1 MADNDN
7 EIQPLSGE
15 LLPATS
21 KLSEITKDLMIA
33 NSSFERS
40 VTRIEKSAATDLSV
54 ELSDPFETI
63 FRSMESSLKEI
74 SKNIKVLA
82 ASIAGTFFE
91 INQNHLQSITVQKEV
106 VAVADEQLGLD
117 EEKFEYQ
124 KNQDKITVQ
133 QGKKTGLESKETE
146 RESAGTKGFRA
157 TFAKD
162 LEDAEKEFQE
172 KGFTK
177 YIADLMGFGGVI
189 EGVLKTTAQVSAIF
203 TSLQTKLFAGLSSIS
218 KMLWSTMSFG
228 QKKAVLKAVKFVK
241 TAYQGLQTKVL
252 AGLIDIGKSLMS
264 FGTRTWGMVLKAV
277 KFVKTA
283 YLALQVKVLTG
294 LSSIG
299 KALMSFVRNPI
310 GHIVKAISFLGTAFT
325 ALGASIMTGIT
336 AIGTGLAA
344 AGTAVMTFI
353 SGVLLPGITAIVTA
367 LAPLLAPAALI
378 VGGLIAAYQFFEGF
392 LDGFTENAGDSFL
405 TKTIKGLTRGI
416 GQIVDLFVAWPLD
429 LMKDLVSWVAD
440 ALGFEEFSA
449 MLDSFSFS
457 DFFDNIFTNIE
468 NFFVSLGD
476 KISSFFSDLFDFSKI
491 QGMLTNLFAEVGIP
505 RIEFDLPVVGK
516 VGFGPFYPFMPDA
529 NTMNISAGE
538 SVDTVSTTSSD
549 GSVDTRKR
557 TSESM
562 ITAIE
567 GEQTEGRYAHGA
579 RSTFLVEESIDA
591 SSGEEITTNKN
602 KDVIGEFNT
611 ETGEGTIK
619 YQARDANNE
628 LNNIMQE
635 FNVSG
640 ITFGQVRRLIA
651 DGASPDEVRM
661 FLENK
666 NKSIFDKIGDFFSS
680 PAKTAPI
687 DVAPADAKRTDIAQE
702 LGTQTAAREEAR
714 ADQQSQQSV
723 NVVNAPTSNVSNISQ
738 SAAYF
743 DTPSAVDGLSLS
755 Y

>member
-7 EIQPLSGE
+7 EIKPVSGE

-133 QGKKTGLESKETE
+133 QGKKTGLESKETK
-146 RESAGTKGFRA
+146 RESAGTKKGFGA

-177 YIADLMGFGGVI
+177 YIADLMGFGGTI
-189 EGVLKTTAQVSAIF
+189 QSVLKTISTIAPIF
-203 TSLQTKLFAGLSSIS
+203 T
-218 KMLWSTMSFG
+218 
-228 QKKAVLKAVKFVK
+228 VL
-241 TAYQGLQTKVL
+241 
-252 AGLIDIGKSLMS
+252 GKSLLGFVIKIPGVM
-264 FGTRTWGMVLKAV
+264 TAIN
-277 KFVKTA
+277 FVKTA
-283 YLALQVKVLTG
+283 YLALQARIITG
-294 LSSIG
+294 LTNIG
-299 KALMSFVRNPI
+299 TSLMSFGTKTLLPAMQNI
-310 GHIVKAISFLGTAFT
+310 GKKLLRVFGR
-325 ALGASIMTGIT
+325 
-336 AIGTGLAA
+336 
-344 AGTAVMTFI
+344 
-353 SGVLLPGITAIVTA
+353 VLLPLYAFYNAVVGFVEGFTANKDDSLVEKIFRGISRGIEEVINAIVMWPADLIKDVVSWIAGA
-367 LAPLLAPAALI
+367 L
-378 VGGLIAAYQFFEGF
+378 
-392 LDGFTENAGDSFL
+392 GFTEIESF
-405 TKTIKGLTRGI
+405 
-416 GQIVDLFVAWPLD
+416 
-429 LMKDLVSWVAD
+429 
-440 ALGFEEFSA
+440 
-449 MLDSFSFS
+449 LDSFSFQEGFS
-457 DFFDNIFTNIE
+457 ELMNTFETWFTGIPDRISEWFSGIIGDLSTWFDETLANIGDFFSPLTEAWNQISEKI
-468 NFFVSLGD
+468 SGIGD

-491 QGMLTNLFAEVGIP
+491 QGMLTNLFAEIGIP

-529 NTMNISAGE
+529 NTSNISAGE

-549 GSVDTRKR
+549 GVDTRKR

-567 GEQTEGRYAHGA
+567 GEQTEGRYARGA
-579 RSTFLVEESIDA
+579 RSTFLAEESIDA

-602 KDVIGEFNT
+602 KNVLGEFNT

-680 PAKTAPI
+680 PAETAPI
-687 DVAPADAKRTDIAQE
+687 QVAPADAKRTNIAQE

>member
-7 EIQPLSGE
+7 EIKPVSGE

-133 QGKKTGLESKETE
+133 QGKKTGLESKETK
-146 RESAGTKGFRA
+146 RESAGTKKGFGA

-177 YIADLMGFGGVI
+177 YIADLMGFGGTI
-189 EGVLKTTAQVSAIF
+189 QSVLKTISTIAPIF
-203 TSLQTKLFAGLSSIS
+203 T
-218 KMLWSTMSFG
+218 
-228 QKKAVLKAVKFVK
+228 VL
-241 TAYQGLQTKVL
+241 
-252 AGLIDIGKSLMS
+252 GKSLLGFVIKIPGVM
-264 FGTRTWGMVLKAV
+264 TAIN
-277 KFVKTA
+277 FVKTA
-283 YLALQVKVLTG
+283 YLALQARIITG
-294 LSSIG
+294 LTNIG
-299 KALMSFVRNPI
+299 TSLMSFGTKTLLPAMQNI
-310 GHIVKAISFLGTAFT
+310 GKKLLRVFGR
-325 ALGASIMTGIT
+325 
-336 AIGTGLAA
+336 
-344 AGTAVMTFI
+344 
-353 SGVLLPGITAIVTA
+353 VLLPLYAFYNAVVGFVEGFTANKDDSLVEKIFRGISRGIEEVINAIVMWPADLIKDVVSWIAGA
-367 LAPLLAPAALI
+367 L
-378 VGGLIAAYQFFEGF
+378 
-392 LDGFTENAGDSFL
+392 GFTEIESF
-405 TKTIKGLTRGI
+405 
-416 GQIVDLFVAWPLD
+416 
-429 LMKDLVSWVAD
+429 
-440 ALGFEEFSA
+440 
-449 MLDSFSFS
+449 LDSFSFQEGFS
-457 DFFDNIFTNIE
+457 ELMNTFETWFTGIPDRISEWFSGIIGDLSTWFDETLANIGDFFSPLTEAWNQISEKI
-468 NFFVSLGD
+468 SGIGD

-491 QGMLTNLFAEVGIP
+491 QDMLTNLFAEIGIP

-567 GEQTEGRYAHGA
+567 GEQTEGRYARGA
-579 RSTFLVEESIDA
+579 RSTFLAEESIDA

-680 PAKTAPI
+680 PAETAPI
-687 DVAPADAKRTDIAQE
+687 DVAPADAKRTNIAQE

>member
-21 KLSEITKDLMIA
+21 KLSEITKDLMVA

-74 SKNIKVLA
+74 TKNIKVLA

-124 KNQDKITVQ
+124 KNKDNVEAIDKKSDEQ
-133 QGKKTGLESKETE
+133 KAQELA
-146 RESAGTKGFRA
+146 RESAGTKKGFGA

-177 YIADLMGFGGVI
+177 YIADLMGFGGTI
-189 EGVLKTTAQVSAIF
+189 QSVLKTISTIAPIF
-203 TSLQTKLFAGLSSIS
+203 TVLGKS
-218 KMLWSTMSFG
+218 MLGFLPSVENIM
-228 QKKAVLKAVKFVK
+228 KAVDFVK
-241 TAYQGLQTKVL
+241 T
-252 AGLIDIGKSLMS
+252 GLIDIGKSLMS

-277 KFVKTA
+277 EFVKTA
-283 YLALQVKVLTG
+283 YLALQARIITG

-325 ALGASIMTGIT
+325 ALGASIMTGITAIGTGLATVGTAVMTGIT

-392 LDGFTENAGDSFL
+392 LDGFTEDAGDSFL

-457 DFFDNIFTNIE
+457 DFFTEIFANIE

-491 QGMLTNLFAEVGIP
+491 QDMLTNLFAEIGIP

>member
-74 SKNIKVLA
+74 TKNIKVLA

-124 KNQDKITVQ
+124 KNKDNVEAIDKKSDEQ
-133 QGKKTGLESKETE
+133 KAQELA
-146 RESAGTKGFRA
+146 RESAGTKKGFGA

-177 YIADLMGFGGVI
+177 YIADLMGFGGTI
-189 EGVLKTTAQVSAIF
+189 QSVLKTISTIAPIF
-203 TSLQTKLFAGLSSIS
+203 TVLGKS
-218 KMLWSTMSFG
+218 MLGFLPSVENIM
-228 QKKAVLKAVKFVK
+228 KAVDFVK
-241 TAYQGLQTKVL
+241 T
-252 AGLIDIGKSLMS
+252 GLIDIGKSLMS

-277 KFVKTA
+277 EFVKTA
-283 YLALQVKVLTG
+283 YLALQARIITG

-325 ALGASIMTGIT
+325 ALGASIMTGITAIGTGLATVGTAVMTGIT

-457 DFFDNIFTNIE
+457 DFFTEIFANIE

-491 QGMLTNLFAEVGIP
+491 QDMLTNLFAEIGIP

-529 NTMNISAGE
+529 NTSNISAGE

-549 GSVDTRKR
+549 GVDTRKR

-567 GEQTEGRYAHGA
+567 GEQTEGRYARGA
-579 RSTFLVEESIDA
+579 RSTFLAEESIDA

-602 KDVIGEFNT
+602 KNVLGEFNT
-611 ETGEGTIK
+611 ETGEGFIK

-680 PAKTAPI
+680 PAETTPI
-687 DVAPADAKRTDIAQE
+687 QVAPADAKRTDIAQE

>member
-21 KLSEITKDLMIA
+21 KLSEITKDLMVA

-133 QGKKTGLESKETE
+133 EGKQAELESKEAE
-146 RESAGTKGFRA
+146 REAVGTKGFRA
-157 TFAKD
+157 TLAKD
-162 LEDAEKEFQE
+162 LEDAEKELEE

-177 YIADLMGFGGVI
+177 YIADLMGFGGTI
-189 EGVLKTTAQVSAIF
+189 QSVLKTISTIAPIF
-203 TSLQTKLFAGLSSIS
+203 TVLGKS
-218 KMLWSTMSFG
+218 MLGF
-228 QKKAVLKAVKFVK
+228 VLKVPGV
-241 TAYQGLQTKVL
+241 
-252 AGLIDIGKSLMS
+252 M
-264 FGTRTWGMVLKAV
+264 KAIN
-277 KFVKTA
+277 FVKTA
-283 YLALQVKVLTG
+283 YLALQATIITG
-294 LSSIG
+294 LTNIG
-299 KALMSFVRNPI
+299 TSLMSFGTKTLLPAMRNI
-310 GHIVKAISFLGTAFT
+310 GKKLLRVFGRMLLPLYAIYNAIVGFVEGFT
-325 ALGASIMTGIT
+325 ANKDDSLVEKIFRGI
-336 AIGTGLAA
+336 
-344 AGTAVMTFI
+344 
-353 SGVLLPGITAIVTA
+353 SRGIEEVINAIVMWPADLIKDVVSWIAGA
-367 LAPLLAPAALI
+367 L
-378 VGGLIAAYQFFEGF
+378 
-392 LDGFTENAGDSFL
+392 GFTEIESF
-405 TKTIKGLTRGI
+405 
-416 GQIVDLFVAWPLD
+416 
-429 LMKDLVSWVAD
+429 
-440 ALGFEEFSA
+440 
-449 MLDSFSFS
+449 LDSFSFQEGFS
-457 DFFDNIFTNIE
+457 ELMNTFETWITGIPDRISEWFSGIIGDLSTWFDETLANIGDFFSPLTEAWNQISE
-468 NFFVSLGD
+468 
-476 KISSFFSDLFDFSKI
+476 KISGIGDEISTFFSELFDFSKI
-491 QGMLTNLFAEVGIP
+491 QSMLTNLFAEIGIP

-529 NTMNISAGE
+529 DTSNISAGE
-538 SVDTVSTTSSD
+538 SVDTVSTKPSD
-549 GSVDTRKR
+549 GVDTRNR

-567 GEQTEGRYAHGA
+567 GEQTEGTYTRGA
-579 RSTFLVEESIDA
+579 RSAFLAEESIDA
-591 SSGEEITTNKN
+591 SSGEESITNKD
-602 KDVIGEFNT
+602 KKVIGAFDT

-619 YQARDANNE
+619 YEATDANNE

-680 PAKTAPI
+680 PAETAPI
-687 DVAPADAKRTDIAQE
+687 QVAPAETKRIDNAQE

-714 ADQQSQQSV
+714 AEQQSQQAIS
-723 NVVNAPTSNVSNISQ
+723 VVNAPTSNVSNISQ
-738 SAAYF
+738 SSAYF
-743 DTPSAVDGLSLS
+743 DTPSAVDGLSMS

>member
-7 EIQPLSGE
+7 EIKPVSGE

-133 QGKKTGLESKETE
+133 QGKKTGLESKETK
-146 RESAGTKGFRA
+146 RESAGTKKGFGA

-177 YIADLMGFGGVI
+177 YIADLMGFGGTI
-189 EGVLKTTAQVSAIF
+189 QSVLKTISTIAPIF
-203 TSLQTKLFAGLSSIS
+203 T
-218 KMLWSTMSFG
+218 
-228 QKKAVLKAVKFVK
+228 VL
-241 TAYQGLQTKVL
+241 
-252 AGLIDIGKSLMS
+252 GKSLLGFVIKIPGVM
-264 FGTRTWGMVLKAV
+264 TAIN
-277 KFVKTA
+277 FVKTA
-283 YLALQVKVLTG
+283 YLALQARIITG
-294 LSSIG
+294 LTNIG
-299 KALMSFVRNPI
+299 TSLMSFGTKTLLPAMQNI
-310 GHIVKAISFLGTAFT
+310 GKKLLRVFGR
-325 ALGASIMTGIT
+325 
-336 AIGTGLAA
+336 
-344 AGTAVMTFI
+344 
-353 SGVLLPGITAIVTA
+353 VLLPLYAFYNAVVGFVEGFTANKDDSLVEKIFRGISRGIEEVINAIVMWPADLIKDVVSWIAGA
-367 LAPLLAPAALI
+367 L
-378 VGGLIAAYQFFEGF
+378 
-392 LDGFTENAGDSFL
+392 GFTEIESF
-405 TKTIKGLTRGI
+405 
-416 GQIVDLFVAWPLD
+416 
-429 LMKDLVSWVAD
+429 
-440 ALGFEEFSA
+440 
-449 MLDSFSFS
+449 LDSFSFQEGFS
-457 DFFDNIFTNIE
+457 ELMNTFETWFTGIPDRISEWFSGIIGDLSTWFDETLANIGDFFSPLTEAWNQISEKI
-468 NFFVSLGD
+468 SGIGD

-491 QGMLTNLFAEVGIP
+491 QGMLTNLFAEIGIP

-529 NTMNISAGE
+529 NTSNISAGE

-549 GSVDTRKR
+549 GVDTRKR

-567 GEQTEGRYAHGA
+567 GEQTEGRYARGA
-579 RSTFLVEESIDA
+579 RSTFLAEESIDA

-602 KDVIGEFNT
+602 KNVLGEFNT

-640 ITFGQVRRLIA
+640 ITFGQVRRLVA

-680 PAKTAPI
+680 PAETAPI
-687 DVAPADAKRTDIAQE
+687 QVAPADAKRTNIAQE

>member
-21 KLSEITKDLMIA
+21 KLSEITKDLMVA

-40 VTRIEKSAATDLSV
+40 VTRIEKSAAADLSV

-146 RESAGTKGFRA
+146 RESAGTKKGFGA

-177 YIADLMGFGGVI
+177 YIADLMGFGGTI
-189 EGVLKTTAQVSAIF
+189 QSVLKTISTIAPIF
-203 TSLQTKLFAGLSSIS
+203 T
-218 KMLWSTMSFG
+218 
-228 QKKAVLKAVKFVK
+228 VL
-241 TAYQGLQTKVL
+241 
-252 AGLIDIGKSLMS
+252 GKSLLGFVIKIPGVM
-264 FGTRTWGMVLKAV
+264 TAIN
-277 KFVKTA
+277 FVKTA
-283 YLALQVKVLTG
+283 YLALQARIITG
-294 LSSIG
+294 LTNIG
-299 KALMSFVRNPI
+299 TSLMSFGTKTLLPAMQNI
-310 GHIVKAISFLGTAFT
+310 GKKLLRVFGR
-325 ALGASIMTGIT
+325 
-336 AIGTGLAA
+336 
-344 AGTAVMTFI
+344 
-353 SGVLLPGITAIVTA
+353 VLLPLYAFYNAVVGFVEGFTANKDDSLVEKIFRGISRGIEEVINAIVMWPADLIKDVVSWIAGA
-367 LAPLLAPAALI
+367 L
-378 VGGLIAAYQFFEGF
+378 
-392 LDGFTENAGDSFL
+392 GFTEIESF
-405 TKTIKGLTRGI
+405 
-416 GQIVDLFVAWPLD
+416 
-429 LMKDLVSWVAD
+429 
-440 ALGFEEFSA
+440 
-449 MLDSFSFS
+449 LDSFSFQEGFS
-457 DFFDNIFTNIE
+457 ELMNTFETWFTGIPDRISEWFSGIIGDLSTWFDETLTSIGDFFSPLTEAWNQISE
-468 NFFVSLGD
+468 
-476 KISSFFSDLFDFSKI
+476 KISGIGDEISTFFSDLFDFSKI
-491 QGMLTNLFAEVGIP
+491 QDMLTNLFAEIGIP

-529 NTMNISAGE
+529 NTSDISAGQ
-538 SVDTVSTTSSD
+538 SVDTVSTQSSD
-549 GSVDTRKR
+549 DVDTRKR

-567 GEQTEGRYAHGA
+567 GEQTEGRYARGA
-579 RSTFLVEESIDA
+579 RSAFLAEESIDA
-591 SSGEEITTNKN
+591 SSGEEITANKN
-602 KDVIGEFNT
+602 KEVIGEFNT

-640 ITFGQVRRLIA
+640 ITFGQVRRLVA

-680 PAKTAPI
+680 PAETTPI
-687 DVAPADAKRTDIAQE
+687 QVAPADAKRTDIAQE

>member
-7 EIQPLSGE
+7 EIKPVSGE

-21 KLSEITKDLMIA
+21 KLSEITKDLMVA

-133 QGKKTGLESKETE
+133 QGKKTGLESKETK
-146 RESAGTKGFRA
+146 RESAGTKKGFGA

-177 YIADLMGFGGVI
+177 YIADLMGFGGTI
-189 EGVLKTTAQVSAIF
+189 QSVLKTISTIAPIF
-203 TSLQTKLFAGLSSIS
+203 T
-218 KMLWSTMSFG
+218 
-228 QKKAVLKAVKFVK
+228 VL
-241 TAYQGLQTKVL
+241 
-252 AGLIDIGKSLMS
+252 GKSLLGFVIKIPGVM
-264 FGTRTWGMVLKAV
+264 TAIN
-277 KFVKTA
+277 FVKTA
-283 YLALQVKVLTG
+283 YLALQARIITG
-294 LSSIG
+294 LTNIG
-299 KALMSFVRNPI
+299 TSLMSFGTKTLLPAMQNI
-310 GHIVKAISFLGTAFT
+310 GKKLLRVFGR
-325 ALGASIMTGIT
+325 
-336 AIGTGLAA
+336 
-344 AGTAVMTFI
+344 
-353 SGVLLPGITAIVTA
+353 VLLPLYAFYNAVVGFVEGFTANKDDSLVEKIFRGISRGIEEVINAIVMWPADLIKDVVSWIAGA
-367 LAPLLAPAALI
+367 L
-378 VGGLIAAYQFFEGF
+378 
-392 LDGFTENAGDSFL
+392 GFTEIESF
-405 TKTIKGLTRGI
+405 
-416 GQIVDLFVAWPLD
+416 
-429 LMKDLVSWVAD
+429 
-440 ALGFEEFSA
+440 
-449 MLDSFSFS
+449 LDSFSFQEGFS
-457 DFFDNIFTNIE
+457 ELMNTFETWFTGIPDRISEWFSGIIGDLSTWFDETLANIGDFFSPLTEAWNQISEKI
-468 NFFVSLGD
+468 SGIGD

-491 QGMLTNLFAEVGIP
+491 QGMLTNLFAEIGIP

-529 NTMNISAGE
+529 NTSNISAGE

-549 GSVDTRKR
+549 GVDTRKR

-567 GEQTEGRYAHGA
+567 GEQTEGRYARGA
-579 RSTFLVEESIDA
+579 RSTFLAEEFIDA

-602 KDVIGEFNT
+602 KNVIGQFDT

-680 PAKTAPI
+680 PAETAPI
-687 DVAPADAKRTDIAQE
+687 QVAPADAKRTNIAQE